1 MVGSGQEREES
12 IIPNAKISSS
22 TLSGRG
28 TVRLVCTPRIL
39 AGAILKAEVTSLTR
53 RIPEAC
59 SWRLTVFAEGY
70 TASDEEGLPRILT
83 IFLVI
88 REMVAT
94 VSSQELLPVSLFHA
108 IKTII
113 TNGGVRVHP
122 AKVWAMML

>member
-12 IIPNAKISSS
+12 IVPNTRISSS
-22 TLSGRG
+22 TLSRRG

-39 AGAILKAEVTSLTR
+39 AGASLKAKGTSLTR

-70 TASDEEGLPRILT
+70 TASDKEGLPRILT

-94 VSSQELLPVSLFHA
+94 VSSQELLPVSLF
-108 IKTII
+108 
-113 TNGGVRVHP
+113 V
-122 AKVWAMML
+122 